1 MRSSIAVTAA
11 VSPSSLPF
19 SVVGDVMGWS
29 SATTIRMAK
38 RYGHIGQPSLRSA
51 VNSIATAA
59 ARLPQKSEK
68 QPGIQVGSF
77 DNPFTL
83 DIESDGMAV
92 N

>member
-1 MRSSIAVTAA
+1 MLEEGV
-11 VSPSSLPF
+11 PF

-59 ARLPQKSEK
+59 SRLPQKTGRQSE
-68 QPGIQVGSF
+68 IQAGSF

-83 DIESDGMAV
+83 DMESDGMTV